1 MPGMTSTVFD
11 LVGKYAIEKGLPW
24 SFRCTR
30 YAGPA
35 RTPVDL
41 TGLVARLDIFDALAP
56 GAPILSVGSA
66 SGEIVLGGPAGTVD
80 IALSGAQTR
89 TITATHLR
97 YRLTFIDALFV
108 ERIYLRGRLGLLDG
122 DV

>member
-11 LVGKYAIEKGLPW
+11 LVGKYSIEKGLPW

-35 RTPVDL
+35 KTPVDL
-41 TGLVARLDIFDALAP
+41 TGLVARLDIFDAFVP
-56 GAPILSVGSA
+56 GAPVLSVGSA
-66 SGEIVLGGPAGTVD
+66 SGEIILGGIAGTVAA
-80 IALSGAQTR
+80 ALSAAQTGA
-89 TITATHLR
+89 IAATHLR
-97 YRLTFIDALFV
+97 YRLTFIDTQFV
-108 ERIYLRGRLGLLDG
+108 EHVFLRGRLGLLEG